1 MASGIPYT
9 PAVETSPSFRELRW
23 SCFEHSLG
31 AWLDTPEGRFAQ
43 FCARRQ
49 RENQERR
56 ALLRRVALAASV
68 LPPSCV
74 GCALRLAL
82 VSHGRPAD
90 RLDAVLAGV
99 R

>member
-1 MASGIPYT
+1 M
-9 PAVETSPSFRELRW
+9 ETRPSFRDLRW
-23 SCFEHSLG
+23 AGFERAL
-31 AWLDTPEGRFAQ
+31 AEWLDSPEGEFAA

-49 RENQERR
+49 RELAERR

-68 LPPSCV
+68 LPASCV

-82 VSHGRPAD
+82 VSDGRAAEQ
-90 RLDAVLAGV
+90 LDELLAGV

>member
-1 MASGIPYT
+1 
-9 PAVETSPSFRELRW
+9 VETSPSFRELRW
-23 SCFEHSLG
+23 SRFERALG

-43 FCARRQ
+43 FCVSRQ
-49 RENQERR
+49 RENAERR

-82 VSHGRPAD
+82 VSRGRAAD
-90 RLDAVLAGV
+90 QLDELLTGV
-99 R
+99 

>member
-1 MASGIPYT
+1 M
-9 PAVETSPSFRELRW
+9 ETAPSFRELRW
-23 SCFEHSLG
+23 SRFERALG

-43 FCARRQ
+43 FCARRE
-49 RENQERR
+49 RENAERR

-68 LPPSCV
+68 LPASCV

-82 VSHGRPAD
+82 VSGGPAAD
-90 RLDAVLAGV
+90 QLDELLAAGA

>member
-1 MASGIPYT
+1 LSGIPYT
-9 PAVETSPSFRELRW
+9 LAAETPPSFRELRW
-23 SCFEHSLG
+23 SRFERALG
-31 AWLDTPEGRFAQ
+31 AWLETPEGRFAQ

-49 RENQERR
+49 RENAERR

-68 LPPSCV
+68 LPASCV

-82 VSHGRPAD
+82 VSREAAAD
-90 RLDAVLAGV
+90 QLDELLTGV